1 MTVLNEG
8 GNVFKGEDGT
18 PVTQR
23 INRDDVDPTLDWLEK
38 VTGIPHREFKL
49 GTTGIKS
56 SSGDMDI
63 AVDQNSVDKT
73 ELAKRLV
80 TWVKQ
85 NHPEDDPKKWV
96 AKSGISLHFK
106 TPIRG
111 DVKNGFVQTDLMF
124 GEPDWMKFTMK
135 GSGDESEFKG
145 VHRAVMM
152 ASLAKAQ
159 GMKWSS
165 QAGLTDR
172 ASGEL
177 ISRTPDEIAKKLLG
191 TSATANDLDSVET
204 MVAKIKNRPDYEQLV
219 ADAKENFE
227 KQGLKLPEAQN
238 HPVGT
243 MEWFSEMMRRVS

>member
-23 INRDDVDPTLDWLEK
+23 INRADVDPTLDWLEK

-49 GTTGIKS
+49 GSTGIRS
-56 SSGDMDI
+56 TSGDMDI

-80 TWVKQ
+80 AWAKK
-85 NHPEDDPKKWV
+85 NHPDDDPRKWV

-106 TPIRG
+106 TPING
-111 DVKNGFVQTDLMF
+111 DESNGFVQTDLMF

-135 GSGDESEFKG
+135 GSGDDSQFKG
-145 VHRAVMM
+145 MHRAVMM
-152 ASLAKAQ
+152 ASVAKGQ

-172 ASGEL
+172 NSGEL
-177 ISRTPDEIAKKLLG
+177 VSRNPDEIAKKLLG
-191 TSATANDLDSVET
+191 ADATTNDLDSVET
-204 MVAKIKNRPDYEQLV
+204 IVAKIKNRPDYEQLV
-219 ADAKENFE
+219 ADAKDNFE
-227 KQGLKLPEAQN
+227 KQGLKLPETQT